1 MYDLMEQLKNLAILN
16 MLPSFLA
23 LRITKPFIYILRG
36 ITLSKIRHEPFLTT
50 KGMIFSLFSVFL
62 YSNLI
67 FQLDWLNWIQST

>member
-36 ITLSKIRHEPFLTT
+36 IRHEPFLTS